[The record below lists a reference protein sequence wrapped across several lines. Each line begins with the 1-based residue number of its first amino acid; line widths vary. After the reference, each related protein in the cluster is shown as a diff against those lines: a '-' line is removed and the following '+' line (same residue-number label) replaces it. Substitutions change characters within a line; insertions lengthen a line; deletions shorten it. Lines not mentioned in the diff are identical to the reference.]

1 MTERRKIRWL
11 IAHFPAHLFVRT
23 AKAFREELDKL
34 LPGQFTVEI
43 FTLDS
48 FAQHYKINELKMV
61 PPNIGNLEVTVEAGS
76 GREKDQAKT
85 YREFATKWDTLFKG
99 LSEGMFELSQTQVSI
114 VGQHLHPN
122 FNAIDLPFLFDSH
135 EHVSRVLDGK
145 IGDELCQEL
154 VDNTEIRG
162 LGFTYSG
169 GYRVI
174 GTSDKVTNLTE
185 LAQTKLLTSTR
196 PTTTLFKEAGSAPIL
211 KGAAALSDFG
221 DVSANGGAV
230 ETTYLRFTGKNVL
243 KTDHS
248 MFMTT
253 ILTSSKFWDTLTEE
267 QQEAFKIA
275 AKKVATIERQW
286 SVEDAAKYEADAES
300 KGITITDLPA
310 EDRAKL
316 REAAKASYEL
326 LEKMNINS
334 DLVSRIIAQGDTKS
348 TGDK

>member
-11 IAHFPAHLFVRT
+11 IAHFPANLFIRT
-23 AKAFREELDKL
+23 AKAFRDELDKL

-48 FAQHYKINELKMV
+48 FAQHFNHKEFKLV
-61 PPNIGNLEVTVEAGS
+61 PPNIDGLEVTVEEGN
-76 GREKDQAKT
+76 GRKKDQVGT
-85 YREFATKWDTLFKG
+85 YKELASKWEALFNG
-99 LSEGMFELSQTQVSI
+99 LSECQFELSQTQVSI

-122 FNAIDLPFLFDSH
+122 FNAIDLPFLWDSH
-135 EHVSRVLDGK
+135 DHVTRVLDGQ
-145 IGDELCQEL
+145 IGDELCKEL
-154 VDNTEIRG
+154 ADNTEIRG

-174 GTSDKVTNLTE
+174 GTSDKITNLSE
-185 LAQTKLLTSTR
+185 LAQTKLLTSTH
-196 PTTTLFKEAGSAPIL
+196 PTTALFQEAGSAPIL

-253 ILTSSKFWDTLTEE
+253 ILTSSKFWDTLTKE
-267 QQEAFKIA
+267 QQEAFMIA

-286 SVEDAAKYEADAES
+286 SVDDAEKYEADAES
-300 KGITITDLPA
+300 KGITITELSS
-310 EDRAKL
+310 EDRVKL
-316 REAAKASYEL
+316 REAAKASYNL
-326 LEKMNINS
+326 LDKMNINAS
-334 DLVSRIIAQGDTKS
+334 LVDRIIAQGDNPTE
-348 TGDK
+348 